1 MYNRYAATSGLDH
14 MRLNVV
20 CSPIRAKTSPDC
32 VKELNPSTDHVRMA
46 LWVAKKFGLCRFTGS
61 LVQRVMFEEW
71 VLSERNYPKMKATLT
86 ALTVAATMFASS
98 ASAFDPDDLQKLK
111 DTGKCATCDLG
122 GADLSGA
129 DLGGTNLSGA
139 KLISANLRGANL
151 RGAKLISANLRGA
164 DLGGANLSGADL
176 SGADLGGAN
185 LSGAYMQGAALCNTT
200 MPDGSVINSGC

>member
-1 MYNRYAATSGLDH
+1 MYEQQLYEVWA
-14 MRLNVV
+14 LN
-20 CSPIRAKTSPDC
+20 
-32 VKELNPSTDHVRMA
+32 
-46 LWVAKKFGLCRFTGS
+46 
-61 LVQRVMFEEW
+61 
-71 VLSERNYPKMKATLT
+71 MKRTLT

-164 DLGGANLSGADL
+164 DLGGA
-176 SGADLGGAN
+176 
-185 LSGAYMQGAALCNTT
+185 YMQGAALCNTT